1 MTLLPFANRT
11 TLSSPNKRLA
21 RLVAIAAFAVLA
33 GSVAAASASAEEWT
47 KSYTV
52 SGRARV
58 HVDSNDGSV
67 RVTTSDSQ
75 QVEFRVTYSG
85 YTMDKNLNI
94 TSNQSGDQVSVSA
107 RVRNGMSWGWNVHR
121 TLRIEVRMPR
131 NADLGVDTGDGSVE
145 SDAIAGNL
153 DIHTGDGHIRV
164 EGAKGDIR
172 LRTGDGSIEGRD
184 LDGKLE
190 ATSGDG
196 HITVE
201 GRFDA
206 LNIKT
211 GDGSVTARAN
221 PGSKLVNGWN
231 VHTGDGSVTMTLPG
245 DLQANIDAS
254 TNDGRIS
261 LGLPVLVEGT
271 MGTSQIHG
279 KMNGGG
285 AALTIHTGD
294 GSIHLSKT

>member
-1 MTLLPFANRT
+1 MTALPFAKG
-11 TLSSPNKRLA
+11 SPKRMLGRLA
-21 RLVAIAAFAVLA
+21 GLAAIALFASSLA
-33 GSVAAASASAEEWT
+33 VGSARAEEWS

-67 RVTTSDSQ
+67 RVTTGDSN
-75 QVEFRVTYSG
+75 QVELHVIYNG
-85 YTMDKNLNI
+85 YTMDKNLTV
-94 TSNQSGDQVSVSA
+94 TSNQSGDQVEVSA
-107 RVRNGMSWGWNVHR
+107 RVRNSINFGWGGTHR
-121 TLRIEVRMPR
+121 ALRIEVHMPR
-131 NADLGVDTGDGSVE
+131 NADLNVDTGDGSVE
-145 SDAIAGNL
+145 SDAITGNL

-164 EGAKGDIR
+164 DGAKGQIR
-172 LRTGDGSIEGRD
+172 LRTGDGSIEGRE
-184 LDGKLE
+184 LDGQLE

-196 HITVE
+196 HINVE
-201 GRFDA
+201 GRFDG
-206 LNIKT
+206 LSIKT

-221 PGSKLVNGWN
+221 PGSKLANGWN
-231 VHTGDGSVTMTLPG
+231 VHTGDGSVTMSLPA

-261 LGLPVLVEGT
+261 LGIPVTVEGT
-271 MGTSQIHG
+271 FSTSQIHG

-285 AALTIHTGD
+285 APLTIHTGD

>member
-1 MTLLPFANRT
+1 MSFLPFANRT
-11 TLSSPNKRLA
+11 TWSRSSKPLVRLA
-21 RLVAIAAFAVLA
+21 AIAAFAVLA

-52 SGRARV
+52 RGRPRV
-58 HVDSNDGSV
+58 HVDSNDGAV

-94 TSNQSGDQVSVSA
+94 TSNQSGDQVNVSA
-107 RVRNGMSWGWNVHR
+107 RIRNGMSWGWNAHR
-121 TLRIEVRMPR
+121 SLRIEVRMPR

-196 HITVE
+196 HISVE

-211 GDGSVTARAN
+211 GDGSGTARAN
-221 PGSKLVNGWN
+221 PGSKLVKGWN
-231 VHTGDGSVTMTLPG
+231 VHTGDGSVDLSLPG
-245 DLQANIDAS
+245 DLQANIEAS

-261 LGLPVLVEGT
+261 LGLPVTVEGSFSK
-271 MGTSQIHG
+271 SQIHG

-285 AALTIHTGD
+285 QPLTIHTGD
-294 GSIHLSKT
+294 GSIRLSKT

>member
-1 MTLLPFANRT
+1 MISLRFSKRTLG
-11 TLSSPNKRLA
+11 RLA
-21 RLVAIAAFAVLA
+21 AFVALGFVAGTLAAN
-33 GSVAAASASAEEWT
+33 SARAEEWT

-67 RVTTSDSQ
+67 RVTTGESS
-75 QVEFRVTYSG
+75 QVEFRVFYSG

-94 TSNQSGDQVSVSA
+94 TSRQDGSQVEVSA
-107 RVRNGMSWGWNVHR
+107 RVRNSMNWGWGGIHNR
-121 TLRIEVRMPR
+121 SLRIEVHMPR
-131 NADLGVDTGDGSVE
+131 NADLNVDTGDGSVE
-145 SDAIAGNL
+145 SDAINGSL

-164 EGAKGDIR
+164 EGAKGEIR
-172 LRTGDGSIEGRD
+172 LRTGDGSIEGHD
-184 LDGKLE
+184 LDGRLE
-190 ATSGDG
+190 ATTGDG
-196 HITVE
+196 HVTLD

-211 GDGSVTARAN
+211 GDGSITARAN
-221 PGSKLVNGWN
+221 PGSKLESGWN
-231 VHTGDGSVTMTLPG
+231 VRTGDGSVTMSVPG
-245 DLQANIDAS
+245 DLQANIDAT

-261 LGLPVLVEGT
+261 LGIPVTVEGN

-285 AALTIHTGD
+285 QPLTIHTGD

>member
-1 MTLLPFANRT
+1 MRVHPFSIGTPGRTLR
-11 TLSSPNKRLA
+11 RLA
-21 RLVAIAAFAVLA
+21 GLAAIALLA
-33 GSVAAASASAEEWT
+33 GSLSAASARAEEWT
-47 KSYTV
+47 KTYTV

-67 RVTTSDSQ
+67 RVTTGDSS
-75 QVEFRVTYSG
+75 QVEFHVIYSG
-85 YTMDKNLNI
+85 YTMDKNLTV
-94 TSNQSGDQVSVSA
+94 TSNQSGDQVEVSA
-107 RVRNGMSWGWNVHR
+107 RVRSGFNFGWGGVHR
-121 TLRIEVRMPR
+121 GLRIEVHMPR
-131 NADLGVDTGDGSVE
+131 NADLNVDTGDGSVE
-145 SDAIAGNL
+145 SDAITGNV
-153 DIHTGDGHIRV
+153 DIHTGDGHIRLD
-164 EGAKGDIR
+164 GAKGQIR

-184 LDGKLE
+184 LDGQLE

-196 HITVE
+196 HISVE
-201 GRFDA
+201 GRFDG

-221 PGSKLVNGWN
+221 PGSKLVAGWN
-231 VHTGDGSVTMTLPG
+231 VRTGDGSVTMSLPA

-285 AALTIHTGD
+285 APLIIHTGD

>member
-1 MTLLPFANRT
+1 MIALSFSNNTLRRIR
-11 TLSSPNKRLA
+11 RLA
-21 RLVAIAAFAVLA
+21 TSAAIAFLASSFAA
-33 GSVAAASASAEEWT
+33 GSAHAEEWT

-67 RVTTSDSQ
+67 RVTTGDSK
-75 QVEFRVTYSG
+75 QVEFRVIYNG
-85 YTMDKNLNI
+85 YTVDKNLVI
-94 TSNQSGDQVSVSA
+94 TSNQNGDQVEVSA
-107 RVRNGMSWGWNVHR
+107 RVRNGFSFGWGNHHSV
-121 TLRIEVRMPR
+121 RIEVHMPR
-131 NADLGVDTGDGSVE
+131 NADLNVDTGDGSVE
-145 SDAIAGNL
+145 SDAITGNL

-164 EGAKGDIR
+164 DGAKGEIR
-172 LRTGDGSIEGRD
+172 LRTGDGSIEGRE
-184 LDGKLE
+184 LDGQLE

-221 PGSKLVNGWN
+221 PGSKLANGWN
-231 VHTGDGSVTMTLPG
+231 VHTGDGSVTMSLPG

-261 LGLPVLVEGT
+261 LGIPVTVEGT
-271 MGTSQIHG
+271 FSTSQIHG

-285 AALTIHTGD
+285 APLTIHTGD

>member
-1 MTLLPFANRT
+1 MTSLPSLRCS
-11 TLSSPNKRLA
+11 LGRLA
-21 RLVAIAAFAVLA
+21 GLATLGLLVV
-33 GSVAAASASAEEWT
+33 ASAATSARAEEWT

-58 HVDSNDGSV
+58 HADSNDGAV
-67 RVTTSDSQ
+67 RVTTGDSN

-85 YTMDKNLNI
+85 YTMDKNLTI
-94 TSNQSGDQVSVSA
+94 TSNQSGDRVEVSA
-107 RVRNGMSWGWNVHR
+107 RVRNGMSWGFNMHKS
-121 TLRIEVRMPR
+121 LRIEVRMPK
-131 NADLGVDTGDGSVE
+131 NADLEVDTGDGSVE
-145 SDAIAGNL
+145 SDAINGNV
-153 DIHTGDGHIRV
+153 DIHTGDGHIRLD
-164 EGAKGDIR
+164 GAKGNIR
-172 LRTGDGSIEGRD
+172 LRTGDGSIEGRE
-184 LDGKLE
+184 LDGQLE

-196 HITVE
+196 HINVD
-201 GRFDA
+201 GRFDS

-221 PGSKLVNGWN
+221 PGSKLVNSWN
-231 VHTGDGSVTMTLPG
+231 VHTGDGSVTMSVPG

-285 AALTIHTGD
+285 NPLTIHTGD

>member
-1 MTLLPFANRT
+1 MTALLFVNNTPNR
-11 TLSSPNKRLA
+11 LLA
-21 RLVAIAAFAVLA
+21 RLAALAALGFLASSFAA
-33 GSVAAASASAEEWT
+33 GSAHAEEWT
-47 KSYTV
+47 RSYTV
-52 SGRARV
+52 NGRARV
-58 HVDSNDGSV
+58 HVDSNDGAV
-67 RVTTSDSQ
+67 RVTTGDSK
-75 QVEFRVTYSG
+75 QVELRVIYNG
-85 YTMDKNLNI
+85 YTMDKTLTV
-94 TSNQSGDQVSVSA
+94 TSNQNGDQVQVSA
-107 RVRNGMSWGWNVHR
+107 RVRNGFNFGWGGMHR
-121 TLRIEVRMPR
+121 GLRIEVHMPR
-131 NADLGVDTGDGSVE
+131 DADLNVDTGDGSVE
-145 SDAIAGNL
+145 SDAINGNL

-164 EGAKGDIR
+164 DGAKGEIR

-184 LDGKLE
+184 LDGQLE

-221 PGSKLVNGWN
+221 PGSKLANGWN
-231 VHTGDGSVTMTLPG
+231 VHTGDGSVTMSLPG

-285 AALTIHTGD
+285 QSLLIHTGD
-294 GSIHLSKT
+294 GSIRLSKG

>member
-1 MTLLPFANRT
+1 MTALLFSNGR
-11 TLSSPNKRLA
+11 PNKLFGRLA
-21 RLVAIAAFAVLA
+21 GLAALAVLA
-33 GSVAAASASAEEWT
+33 STFAAAAASAEEWT

-67 RVTTSDSQ
+67 RVTTGDSK
-75 QVEFRVTYSG
+75 QVEFRVIYNG
-85 YTMDKNLNI
+85 YTMDKNLTV
-94 TSNQSGDQVSVSA
+94 TSNQNGDQVEISA
-107 RVRNGMSWGWNVHR
+107 RARNGFNFGWGGIHR
-121 TLRIEVRMPR
+121 GLRIEVHMPR
-131 NADLGVDTGDGSVE
+131 NADLNVDTGDGSVE
-145 SDAIAGNL
+145 SDAITGNL

-164 EGAKGDIR
+164 DGAKGEIR
-172 LRTGDGSIEGRD
+172 LRTGDGSIEGRE
-184 LDGKLE
+184 LDGQLE

-196 HITVE
+196 HINVE
-201 GRFDA
+201 GRFDG
-206 LNIKT
+206 LSIKT

-221 PGSKLVNGWN
+221 PGSKLANGWN
-231 VHTGDGSVTMTLPG
+231 VHTGDGSVTMSLPG

-285 AALTIHTGD
+285 PPLTIHTGD